1 MPPTKTSKG
10 KALLSSSSSSSSS
23 SKSSSSKNGNP
34 SAPPFPFKSAP
45 AALQPFTATLPPGH
59 VYIAHVDPRPAK
71 FKRNL
76 FLVPIGINLVVM
88 VLFVW
93 RVTSVGPWYL
103 SVLLSM
109 LGQAN
114 ETTVRAADLTYGEL
128 WGVVGRRAVTFLL
141 DFVLGVFVWPW
152 PYEFFV
158 GTTGRGSPVRW
169 RWAVGFR
176 GKEVY
181 VRRSR
186 DGWDGVLR
194 KEDVDLFDPD
204 SKEAREGREA
214 IMAHVRRATAPMFM
228 QQKTGYLTMNGEW
241 DLDWKGMVDA
251 TRLADKG
258 EISLDAFGTV
268 VLLHH
273 AKFGWV
279 TVDLGN
285 GTSAEQEERR
295 RQVMAFRDAL
305 AKLGKEDLFF
315 RWVEMIQFETT
326 QPGGFTPEKQVA
338 AAQKVR
344 DMFKSNGVD
353 FDGLWKEAVGT
364 DGLAGMP

>member
-10 KALLSSSSSSSSS
+10 KALLSSSV
-23 SKSSSSKNGNP
+23 KSSNSKKSNGTP
-34 SAPPFPFKSAP
+34 SAPPYPFKPAP

-59 VYIAHVDPRPAK
+59 VYIAHVDPRPAS

-76 FLVPIGINLVVM
+76 FLVPIAINLAVIA
-88 VLFVW
+88 LFAW
-93 RVTSVGPWYL
+93 RVASVGPWYL
-103 SVLLSM
+103 ALLLST

-128 WGVVGRRAVTFLL
+128 VRVVVRRAATFLL
-141 DFVLGVFVWPW
+141 DFVLAVFVWPW

-158 GTTGRGSPVRW
+158 GTTGRGSPIAW

-186 DGWDGVLR
+186 DNWDGVLR
-194 KEDVDLFDPD
+194 EKGVDLFDPD
-204 SKEAREGREA
+204 SKEAHEGREA
-214 IMAHVRRATAPMFM
+214 IMARVRAATAPMFM
-228 QQKTGYLTMNGEW
+228 QQKTGYLTMDGAW

-258 EISLDAFGTV
+258 EISLEAFGTV
-268 VLLHH
+268 VVLHH

-285 GTSAEQEERR
+285 GVSAEQEERR

-326 QPGGFTPEKQVA
+326 QPGGFTPDKQVA
-338 AAQKVR
+338 AAQKIR